1 MKSSTVLDLFC
12 LPKGCCCIIFC
23 TVLPLSEHML
33 LVNAWV
39 ISLKMTNWSD
49 VCICMNTLKSW
60 QGLQRQWLQ
69 PLSKAG
75 NELCCFPSGVRT
87 LHSSILDGWEQTH
100 TAGMRFPVL
109 SQGRNEAWKSG
120 KALSRLALKS
130 YTVEL
135 GNGTSGLHLCS
146 LWWTQGLL
154 TN

>member
-100 TAGMRFPVL
+100 SRDEIPCAQPGKKWGLKIRQGFVQAGPKILHR
-109 SQGRNEAWKSG
+109 GAWKWHLRSPS
-120 KALSRLALKS
+120 LQPVMNSRPP
-130 YTVEL
+130 
-135 GNGTSGLHLCS
+135 H
-146 LWWTQGLL
+146 
-154 TN
+154 